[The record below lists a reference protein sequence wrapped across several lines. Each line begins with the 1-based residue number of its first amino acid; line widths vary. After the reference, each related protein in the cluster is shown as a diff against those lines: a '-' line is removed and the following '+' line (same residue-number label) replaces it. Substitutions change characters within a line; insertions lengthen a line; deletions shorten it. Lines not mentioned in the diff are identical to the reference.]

1 MVGRHSMKAGVPS
14 GGPRLQIGVIDYR
27 LRPSPNRIN
36 LQWTDTAT
44 MNSPTIPVVR
54 GRPKRAQKVDATI
67 DLAITDRAIERDWK
81 TLSFV
86 TTSVRKRLLTGK
98 RDSLAKASSSLYWKY
113 RGEGFPLKHSD
124 GSSLL
129 AWRSLTKWMK
139 AQVALMCLQ
148 EGACKAFTITIHEEL
163 ADELRAKGTDPKVYL
178 RDRLARCLRDEF
190 GIVPWFLFVIEDRSK
205 SGLSRTKVHAH
216 GVIQIVPADPR
227 RLRSGEF
234 PLRTKVQIARE
245 GLEAARLDAGADKIH
260 QAMKVASG
268 NVPGDRPAIHKGRDQ
283 KSNVWWRK
291 MLFPFFNVEWISY
304 VFKNTMSASGS
315 LPENRLCMSR
325 ELNRE
330 AQRLWSLIR
339 DGDLGSNGP
348 A

>member
-1 MVGRHSMKAGVPS
+1 MVGRHLIGAGVSS
-14 GGPRLQIGVIDYR
+14 GALRLEIALIDYR
-27 LRPSPNRIN
+27 LRSSPHRIN
-36 LQWTDTAT
+36 LQWTDTAS
-44 MNSPTIPVVR
+44 MNSPTTPVVR
-54 GRPKRAQKVDATI
+54 GRPKRPQKVDATI
-67 DLAITDRAIERDWK
+67 DLAINDRAIERDWK
-81 TLSFV
+81 TLSFL
-86 TTSVRKRLLTGK
+86 TTSVRKRLLTG
-98 RDSLAKASSSLYWKY
+98 RRESRANGSSPLYWKY

-129 AWRSLTKWMK
+129 AWRSLTQWMK
-139 AQVALMCLQ
+139 SQVALMCLQ
-148 EGACKAFTITIHEEL
+148 EGACKAFMIAIHEEL

-190 GIVPWFLFVIEDRSK
+190 GIVPWFLFVIEDRTK
-205 SGLSRTKVHAH
+205 SGLSRTKVHVH

-234 PLRTKVQIARE
+234 SLRTKVQIARE

-260 QAMKVASG
+260 HAMKVASG
-268 NVPGDRPAIHKGRDQ
+268 NATGDRPAIYKGRKQ
-283 KSNVWWRK
+283 ERNVWWRK

-304 VFKNTMSASGS
+304 SFKNTMSASGG

-330 AQRLWSLIR
+330 AQRLWALIR
-339 DGDLGSNGP
+339 DGKPSP
-348 A
+348 